1 MVDNCFISGCPKT
14 AEYGCTCDQSKKM
27 CEKHISEHLK
37 LGDEHKFFPLDQEL
51 TLKKYGS
58 GSDKSKNSEEG
69 TSNDSITKNLLNIIQ
84 EIITKQQILAE
95 LINTGKLKDEIVE
108 DIQDLGLL
116 AVNIK
121 IKAKRDPVKRTGRK
135 KTPRRKKS
143 SEKEYYEDKSLKK
156 ELVSINEVLVKSN
169 EVLQGALNDIIL
181 KDETGRID
189 ALKKNIEEN
198 SEAVINLKGE
208 IETVK
213 KEFSSFNLEEFQEN
227 IRSSVNQTH
236 QNTSYLQEMKNEFN
250 NKLGTMDY
258 FVKGLQNEIEVLRN
272 ENYRKLE
279 SEVEFLRNENNK
291 IKDLPFIVA
300 ELQNQVESLKKES
313 KNEEILNFVAYLKND
328 IESVRKENNKDE
340 INGVVTALKN
350 EIYEVKQ
357 NTSVLALDQISRE
370 IQRITFENNEILEK
384 MKEINENFSEHWK
397 DNHQIKVT
405 QNNHNENMKNLNEAS
420 EFFNNKI
427 EAINQKIRDI
437 ESSFLCSE
445 NEKQAA
451 LLPEPPQLVRDD
463 ENEERKQKHP
473 EEELIREQ
481 ERIKAEEEKKKAD
494 EEKKKADEEKK
505 RADEAKKKA
514 EEEKKRAEEEK
525 KKSVMASAGLFE
537 ETQKMSK
544 TERYNYLKSKGV
556 NFYWN
561 EGDIYQISVTK
572 DGEFVFYCKT

>member
-14 AEYGCTCDQSKKM
+14 ADYGCTCDQSKKM

-156 ELVSINEVLVKSN
+156 ELVSINKVLVESN

-189 ALKKNIEEN
+189 ALK
-198 SEAVINLKGE
+198 GE
-208 IETVK
+208 VETVK
-213 KEFSSFNLEEFQEN
+213 KEFSSFNLEELQEN

-236 QNTSYLQEMKNEFN
+236 QNTSYLQEMQNEFN
-250 NKLGTMDY
+250 NKLGTIYNEKNNLDY

-272 ENYRKLE
+272 ENYKKLE
-279 SEVEFLRNENNK
+279 SEVKFLRNENNK

-313 KNEEILNFVAYLKND
+313 KNEEILNFVANLKND

-340 INGVVTALKN
+340 IYGVVTALKN

-420 EFFNNKI
+420 EFFNYKI
-427 EAINQKIRDI
+427 EAINEKIRGF

-445 NEKQAA
+445 NQNQPV

-514 EEEKKRAEEEK
+514 EEEKKRAEEEN

-556 NFYWN
+556 NFEWS
-561 EGDIYQISVTK
+561 EGGTYQISVTK